1 MCAYAVCHRLRQK
14 ARKASA
20 GKQLDV
26 LNGIA
31 FDAASNKLWV
41 TGKKWPTLYE
51 IAVAELPT
59 HADYENRLVDAR
71 HRCVK

>member
-1 MCAYAVCHRLRQK
+1 MLGAWGRLSKK

-20 GKQLDV
+20 GRMDV

-31 FDAASNKLWV
+31 FDPTTSRLWV

-51 IAVAELPT
+51 IEVAELPT
-59 HADYENRLVDAR
+59 HADYANRLADAR
-71 HRCVK
+71 HRCMK